1 MVSLGTCKIIW
12 GTLAYLATGPVIVG
26 HSVILWAVL
35 GLELELLALC
45 SGSARPASTSAL
57 SPASVPRCWSPW
69 HAWHLVW
76 SAWSSAW
83 QLLTC
88 SGWSHTFAGLPSVV
102 VINVGTGIFNV
113 GTLTYLATG
122 PVVVGHS
129 VMVWVWLELELMLLA
144 LHWGSAWS
152 GTWHWGSAWSP
163 GFLAWQLVCSAWRGF
178 MYLFIS
184 HCFPLLWL
192 SLGL

>member
-1 MVSLGTCKIIW
+1 MGFAGT
-12 GTLAYLATGPVIVG
+12 
-26 HSVILWAVL
+26 
-35 GLELELLALC
+35 GLLVHWNSGLLLHL
-45 SGSARPASTSAL
+45 GSARPAPLSGL
-57 SPASVPRCWSPW
+57 SPATVLCWWSPW
-69 HAWHLVW
+69 PAWHLVW
-76 SAWSSAW
+76 SAWSLAW
-83 QLLTC
+83 HLLC
-88 SGWSHTFAGLPSVV
+88 SGWSLVVAELPSVV
-102 VINVGTGIFNV
+102 VINFGTDIFND

-122 PVVVGHS
+122 PVFVGHS